1 MVLEKKERTSKQRE
15 QKCTNTGN
23 DGVAWLSVVEAQ
35 LHIERFPEMRLG
47 DVKRDAFGLLTAKQ
61 WEVIVRL

>member
-1 MVLEKKERTSKQRE
+1 M
-15 QKCTNTGN
+15 
-23 DGVAWLSVVEAQ
+23 AWLSVVEAQ

>member
-1 MVLEKKERTSKQRE
+1 MVLEKNERTSKQKE

-35 LHIERFPEMRLG
+35 LHIESFQEMRIG
-47 DVKRDAFGLLTAKQ
+47 DVKRDEFVLLTAK
-61 WEVIVRL
+61 